1 MFIKHLFYK
10 CVYLKLVNQFGVP
23 FYKEIMKNYVTLFL
37 LVLII
42 NVNAQI
48 VNTNTEL
55 QNAVSNAQAGTIIE
69 LADGTWTNVQ
79 LSINVT
85 ATASQPCVIKAQN
98 PGNVFFEGRSN
109 ISLGGSYIIFEGVI
123 FQNASGLI
131 SNNDRIEPIIEFRD
145 TSNNDCFNCTV
156 RNIKVDAYN
165 GTSAQEED
173 VFKWVIIY
181 GAYNEVSYSSFIG
194 KNGVGSIINDNH
206 NNSTPDYSK
215 IHHNYFADR
224 VPVNNDVLGLNDQD
238 AIRIGVS
245 TTSLSDSFTEVYD
258 NLFNNWAG
266 EVEIISNKS
275 GSNKYYNNTFRDYQG
290 TLTLRHG
297 NNTEVY
303 GNYFFG
309 NNNSFSGGV
318 RIIGED
324 HKVYNNYFEGLRYR
338 KPSGSGSST
347 TGALNVMNGLENS
360 PLSGYYQVKNVL
372 VVNNTLVDCDLGIR
386 IGTSLSGAT
395 LAPENLI
402 VANNIIL
409 NSSDNA
415 FQETTAPIGNSIY
428 EGNITQNGSWDLS
441 NGVNSNQTVTSG
453 LLTSGSDFYRLATG
467 SAAIDAGVGTYS
479 FLTNDIL
486 YGNRDANFDAG
497 AEEFGA
503 GGTVGPYDVAN
514 VGSTIGFGA
523 FNALSV
529 SDVTLE
535 ANALKLYPIPSFGE
549 LIISK
554 KNEVIG
560 TINIFDIQGKLLLT
574 KHIEDESAQID
585 IREFSSGVYI
595 LKTETASV
603 RFVVE

>member
-1 MFIKHLFYK
+1 MLLLFFIKAK
-10 CVYLKLVNQFGVP
+10 SQVVSN
-23 FYKEIMKNYVTLFL
+23 
-37 LVLII
+37 
-42 NVNAQI
+42 
-48 VNTNTEL
+48 NTEL
-55 QNAVSNAQAGTIIE
+55 QNAISNAQAGTIIE
-69 LADGTWTNVQ
+69 LADGIWANVQ
-79 LSINVT
+79 VSINVN
-85 ATASQPCVIKAQN
+85 ATESQPCIIKAQN

-109 ISLGGSYIIFEGVI
+109 ISLGGSYIIFEGVV
-123 FQNASGLI
+123 FQNAYGLI
-131 SNNDRIEPIIEFRD
+131 SSSDRIEPIIEFRD
-145 TSNNDCFNCTV
+145 TNNNDCFNCTV

-173 VFKWVIIY
+173 IFKWVIIY

-224 VPVNNDVLGLNDQD
+224 VPVNNDVNGLNDQD

-258 NLFNNWAG
+258 NFFNNWSG

-297 NNTEVY
+297 NNTEVF

-318 RIIGED
+318 RVIGED

-360 PLSGYYQVKNVL
+360 PLSGYYQVKNVQI
-372 VVNNTLVDCDLGIR
+372 VNNTLVDCDLGIR

-395 LAPENLI
+395 LAPENII

-409 NSSDNA
+409 DSDINA
-415 FQETTAPIGNSIY
+415 FEILTAPTGTSVY
-428 EGNITQNGSWDLS
+428 EGNITQNGSWDLT
-441 NGVNSNQTVTSG
+441 NDLNSNQTVSSG
-453 LLTSGSDFYRLATG
+453 LLTSGSDFYRLASG
-467 SAAIDAGVGTYS
+467 SPAIDAGVGTYS
-479 FLTNDIL
+479 FLTQDIL
-486 YGNRDANFDAG
+486 GGNREVDFDAG

-503 GGTVGPYDVAN
+503 NGVVGPYELGDV
-514 VGSTIGFGA
+514 GQTIGFGA
-523 FNALSV
+523 LNALSV
-529 SDVTLE
+529 SEYYLNEKRIKIYPVPSSDEIIVSSTSDV
-535 ANALKLYPIPSFGE
+535 I
-549 LIISK
+549 
-554 KNEVIG
+554 KNIK
-560 TINIFDIQGKLLLT
+560 IFDTLGKMLLNKNVGFNKT
-574 KHIEDESAQID
+574 TID
-585 IREFSSGVYI
+585 ISQLPKGVYI
-595 LKTETASV
+595 LKTDKSTNK
-603 RFVVE
+603 FVVK